1 MVHAIEDERRTCSV
15 EETGVLQEA
24 RRNLRS
30 FDRSCG
36 KNLESPKLET
46 EVKSGEER
54 RKSPQ
59 VPLDLALAKLSQ
71 FPGERSVV

>member
-24 RRNLRS
+24 RRSLRS

-46 EVKSGEER
+46 ESEEWR
-54 RKSPQ
+54 RK
-59 VPLDLALAKLSQ
+59 
-71 FPGERSVV
+71 ERVFASSSRD